1 MEDNILG
8 KRLRRARL
16 LRDINQQDL
25 AKKAGLTIP
34 YMSQIENG
42 HVDPRWSV
50 VLKLAKVL
58 GVSTEYFT
66 GKEKEHDE

>member
-1 MEDNILG
+1 METTILG
-8 KRLRRARL
+8 KRVKRARL
-16 LRDINQQDL
+16 LRDLEQKDL

-58 GVSTEYFT
+58 GVSTEYFN
-66 GKEKEHDE
+66 GNEKEHDE